1 MNTTQ
6 IKCFLA
12 VTETLNFTKAA
23 AQMFISQPGLS
34 KQIVSLEREL
44 NTLLFIRDKQKVRLT
59 PAGAM
64 LAAELAPIQDNL
76 EAVISKVRTIGQGFS
91 GTLTIG
97 VLGGQW
103 IGEALTDACM
113 RFMKNHQNIDLVFRQ
128 GSFKELR
135 EWLINGEVDIILTV
149 KFDLTDIPGV
159 IIEDSDGDEAI
170 LAISK
175 HSELGQK
182 EHIEAEDLSRE
193 IFIAISPDDSRAGA
207 ELSRVLFKRLGI
219 SFAGTKYAPNLA
231 TAMMWIEAAQGVGI
245 INHRS
250 SLVMNSSIRLIDE
263 IKISDGEASN
273 CFAWMKNN
281 LNPAISIFMS
291 EIS

>member
-23 AQMFISQPGLS
+23 AQLFISQPGLS

-64 LAAELAPIQDNL
+64 LAAELAPLQNNL
-76 EAVISKVRTIGQGFS
+76 TEIIEKVRTIGKGFS

-97 VLGGQW
+97 VLEGQW
-103 IGEALTDACM
+103 LGESLTNSCIG
-113 RFMKNHQNIDLVFRQ
+113 FMKRHQNIDLVFRQ

-135 EWLINGEVDIILTV
+135 EWLINGEVDIILTLR
-149 KFDLTDIPGV
+149 FDIADIPGLV
-159 IIEDSDGDEAI
+159 YESIDEDEAI

-175 HSELGQK
+175 QCAAGKK
-182 EHIEAEDLSRE
+182 EHIEPADLAGE
-193 IFIAISPDDSRAGA
+193 VFIAISPEDSRAGE
-207 ELSRVLFKRLGI
+207 ELSKKTFKKLGL
-219 SFAGTKYAPNLA
+219 SFAGIKYAPNLA
-231 TAMMWIEAAQGVGI
+231 TAMMWIEAGQGVGI
-245 INHRS
+245 INHKS
-250 SLVMNSSIRLIDE
+250 SLVMNSSIRLLTE
-263 IKISDGEASN
+263 IKIDDKEASS
-273 CFAWMKNN
+273 CIAWLKNN
-281 LNPAISIFMS
+281 LNPAISIFMG
-291 EIS
+291 ELA